1 MSHSYSETHAVNR
14 DVIVRHPA
22 ATSAG
27 PANLHVFSRQEVS
40 PLDLPPALVFR
51 VEDQTAEP
59 PLVQWLTDPVALS
72 RFCQH
77 HPQANVQVMG
87 TDHLAHRQ

>member
-1 MSHSYSETHAVNR
+1 MPSTQTQTVNR
-14 DVIVRHPA
+14 DVIVRHPTT
-22 ATSAG
+22 ATAG
-27 PANLHVFSRQEVS
+27 PTSLHVFSHQQVS

-51 VEDQTAEP
+51 VEDRAVSP
-59 PLVQWLTDPVALS
+59 PRVEWLTDPVALS

-77 HPQANVQVMG
+77 HPQASVQVMS